1 MEEKQ
6 EFQLGETAYY
16 VGGDFYEG
24 QVFRLGKGEVIA
36 IEKAGDTIELKI
48 RGIGIVSQ
56 QRCGHTVEEA
66 KNIALKR
73 WLETSN
79 NAIQMI
85 TELKE

>member
-1 MEEKQ
+1 MQEKQ
-6 EFQLGETAYY
+6 EFQLGDTAYY

-24 QVFRLGKGEVIA
+24 QEFILGKGEVIA
-36 IEKAGDTIELKI
+36 IGKDGDAIYLKI
-48 RGIGIVSQ
+48 RDMGTVSQ

-79 NAIQMI
+79 NSIQMI